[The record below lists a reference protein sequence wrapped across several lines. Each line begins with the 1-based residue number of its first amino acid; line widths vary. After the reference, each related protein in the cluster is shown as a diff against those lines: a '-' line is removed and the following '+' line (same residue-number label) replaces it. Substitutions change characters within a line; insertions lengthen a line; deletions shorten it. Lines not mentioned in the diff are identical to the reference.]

1 MEPIGAF
8 KRQALLPGDLNRL
21 DRETGMLLATVDS
34 LAEDE
39 LRGPS
44 LCEGWSRAQ
53 VIGHLIGN
61 ADAMANLA
69 HWARTGEETPMYASK
84 EARNAAIDERAALPR
99 QQLKEEL
106 HAASDR
112 LRAAL
117 DELSGGVDTEVLQA
131 TFGPLN
137 AWAVPALRITEVIL
151 HHHDLDTLWTLEEAD
166 MDAQEDGLLLCVGMS
181 SGKDWGSGVR
191 LITDEGEDLVLGAGE
206 TTLRGGRD
214 ALLAWL
220 ARGQTDGVRG
230 EPPARPD
237 PTLG

>member
-8 KRQALLPGDLNRL
+8 KRQDLLAGDLNRL

-44 LCEGWSRAQ
+44 LCEGWSRAH
-53 VIGHLIGN
+53 VIAHLIGN
-61 ADAMANLA
+61 ADAMVNLA

-84 EARNAAIDERAALPR
+84 EARNAAIEEKAALPPAE
-99 QQLKEEL
+99 LKAEL

-112 LRAAL
+112 VAAAL
-117 DELSGGVDTEVLQA
+117 AELRGGVDTEVVRA
-131 TFGPLN
+131 TFGELN
-137 AWAVPALRITEVIL
+137 AWAVPALRISEVIL
-151 HHHDLDTLWTLEEAD
+151 HHHDLDTVWTLEEAD
-166 MDAQEDGLLLCVGMS
+166 MDAQEDSLLLSTEMS
-181 SGKDWGSGVR
+181 SGKDWGAGVR
-191 LITDEGEDLVLGAGE
+191 LITDEGEDLVLGEGE

-230 EPPARPD
+230 DPPVRPD
-237 PTLG
+237 PALG